1 MLDDD
6 IVHGAEKTSDNNYN
20 LKTDCIALAD
30 LAEIEQC
37 SGVWNSMLLWLKS
50 KTLIRSDWSDGR
62 LRKNSG

>member
-20 LKTDCIALAD
+20 LKTDCNAHAD

-37 SGVWNSMLLWLKS
+37 TRGLKLHVIVIV
-50 KTLIRSDWSDGR
+50 K
-62 LRKNSG
+62 